1 MLAWISERVAR
12 ESLGT
17 QAQPEQQSK
26 PHRRRSYSGAA
37 GSRLLADFVASTTS
51 ADGEIRYNL
60 RRLRDRSRELARND
74 SYMQRYL
81 QLMTQNVI
89 GEHGFQLQSRA
100 RNERLPGQ
108 EKGQLDAPGNA
119 IVENAWKRWGK
130 RCTVDR
136 RHSWLDVQRLVMEGL
151 ARDGEILI
159 RFVRGRKYPN
169 GLALQLLEPDYLDE
183 TYTTTAPSGGRI
195 NMGVELDQYDAPV
208 AYYLLLG
215 KNSGVHPFDDSAT
228 SLRSTNRVRV
238 PAEEIIHLYMPERSQ
253 QTRGVPWISASMA
266 RMKMLDGLEEATI
279 VAARAG
285 ASKMGFITS
294 PDGDSYV
301 GEDEDPYSPVMSAE
315 PGSIQQLPAGTSF
328 TPWNPDYPASSFSDF
343 HKSILRGIA
352 SGLGVS
358 YVSLANNLEG
368 VSYSSI
374 RQGALEE
381 RDFYRTIQSFLI
393 QHLCEPVCEE
403 WLSMFMSQS
412 DTPLPISKFDKFSS
426 AVEFRG
432 RGFSWIDPSK
442 EIKAEHEAVQSGFK
456 SLNDVAR
463 SYGKDVEEVF
473 AQMQADK
480 QMAERYGIQLAY
492 EPLGTGV
499 KNQQLELLAAMGE
512 PPEQEPPA

>member
-1 MLAWISERVAR
+1 MLGWISERIAR
-12 ESLGT
+12 ENLGT
-17 QAQPEQQSK
+17 PEPIETK
-26 PHRRRSYSGAA
+26 AAPRRRSYAGAA

-60 RRLRDRSRELARND
+60 RRLRDRSRELSRNND
-74 SYMQRYL
+74 YMRRYL
-81 QLMTQNVI
+81 QLLSQNVV

-100 RNERLPGQ
+100 RNERKPG
-108 EKGQLDAPGNA
+108 EERGSLDASGNA

-130 RCTVDR
+130 RCTTDR
-136 RHSWLDVQRLVMEGL
+136 RHSWLDVQRLVIEGL

-159 RFVRGRKYPN
+159 RFVRGRGYPN
-169 GLALQLLEPDYLDE
+169 GFALQLLEPDYLDE
-183 TYTTTAPSGGRI
+183 TYTTTAPGGKRI

-215 KNSGVHPFDDSAT
+215 KNSGAHPFDDAAT
-228 SLRSTNRVRV
+228 SVKSTARVRV
-238 PAEEIIHLYMPERSQ
+238 PASEIIHLYMPERSQ

-294 PDGDSYV
+294 PDGDQFI
-301 GEDEDPYSPVMSAE
+301 GEDEDIYNPVMSAE
-315 PGSIQQLPAGTSF
+315 PGSIQQLPAGMSF

-381 RDFYRTIQSFLI
+381 RDFYRTIQTFVI
-393 QHLCEPVCEE
+393 QHLCEPICEE
-403 WLSMFMSQS
+403 WLSMFMSQA
-412 DTPLPISKFDKFSS
+412 DTPLPVSKFDKFAS
-426 AVEFRG
+426 ALEFRG
-432 RGFSWIDPSK
+432 RGFAWIDPAK

-463 SYGKDVEEVF
+463 SYGRDVEEVF

-480 QMAERYGIQLAY
+480 AMAERYGIQLAY

-499 KNQQLELLAAMGE
+499 KNQQLELLNAIGNV
-512 PPEQEPPA
+512 PEA